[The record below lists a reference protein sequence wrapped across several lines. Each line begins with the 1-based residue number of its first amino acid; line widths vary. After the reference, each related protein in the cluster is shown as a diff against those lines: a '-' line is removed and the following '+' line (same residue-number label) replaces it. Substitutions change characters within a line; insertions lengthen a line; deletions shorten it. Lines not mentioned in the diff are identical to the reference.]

1 MFYVKMF
8 RYMKKLI
15 LGIFVVIA
23 GLMIS
28 CANAAT
34 PPLVKEI
41 TQDQFK
47 TQVGDYSKGFAGFKG
62 VNQKPVVLDIYAT
75 WCGPCR
81 RLSPILE
88 ELATEY
94 KGKVDFYKIDL
105 DKNRALGDAFGVQSI
120 PMVIFFP
127 VNGKPQYIMGLYPK
141 KELKEVIDYMFFPQ
155 NKLTK

>member
-1 MFYVKMF
+1 M
-8 RYMKKLI
+8 RNII

-23 GLMIS
+23 SFLIS

-34 PPLVKEI
+34 PKQVKEI
-41 TQDQFK
+41 NQEQFSK
-47 TQVGDYSKGFAGFKG
+47 QVGDYSKGFENFKMLG
-62 VNQKPVVLDIYAT
+62 TKPVILDIYAT

-94 KGKVDFYKIDL
+94 KGKIDFYKIDL
-105 DKNRALGDAFGVQSI
+105 DKNRELGNAFGVQSI

-127 VNGKPQYIMGLYPK
+127 VKENPQYIMGLYPQ
-141 KELKEVIDYMFFPQ
+141 KELKEVINYMFFP
-155 NKLTK
+155 KK